1 MRHLARA
8 LLPALIASIAL
19 AQTPSPPPGF
29 QFASGSSSLN
39 IPVEVIANG
48 LVLVQTQIDGHS
60 GWFILDNGTQ
70 GFLVDPEFA
79 ARNGLRATEPAVTQQ
94 VGVKAAQASL
104 VRDVTIALPGFTL
117 THRVLLVT
125 PLKSLEPA
133 LGHTVDGIIG
143 TRLFDDFVVAIDY
156 RHNAVSIFAPDA
168 FHPSGKE
175 TILPVRIDAHGF
187 QYVDAAISLPST
199 PPASGSFLVDGGAN
213 YYANLYKPFS
223 DAHHLPP
230 PAMKLL
236 ADPDPNAPLA
246 SLAIDGRAAQIQVG
260 PFLLKDP
267 PVTFAQDTV
276 GLMASADYAGL
287 IGAQFWQRFT
297 IVFDNRNKR
306 ILLTP
311 NSTYADPAVYDQS
324 GLKIHAGPPDFHRF
338 IVSRVLAHSAASD
351 AGIQP
356 GDIITT
362 INRQSASS
370 LTLGQLRDLLC
381 HPNARFTLGIV
392 RGDKHLSIGIQL
404 RPLL

>member
-1 MRHLARA
+1 MRTRLTFLSRAILAT
-8 LLPALIASIAL
+8 LLTATAF
-19 AQTPSPPPGF
+19 AQTPSPQPGF
-29 QFASGSSSLN
+29 QFANGSSSLN

-48 LVLVQTQIDGHS
+48 LVLVQAKVNGNS

-70 GFLVDPEFA
+70 GFLVDRDFA
-79 ARNGLRATEPAVTQQ
+79 AQNSLHAAEPAVTQE
-94 VGVKAAQASL
+94 VGVQAAHAAL

-133 LGHTVDGIIG
+133 LGHTIDGIIG
-143 TRLFDDFVVAIDY
+143 TRLFDGFVVAIDY
-156 RHNAVSIFAPDA
+156 QRQAVSIYAPDA
-168 FHPSGKE
+168 FRPTGKE

-187 QYVDAAISLPST
+187 QYIDATITLPGAQ
-199 PPASGSFLVDGGAN
+199 PVSGSFLVDGGAN

-230 PAMKLL
+230 PTLKLL
-236 ADPDPNAPLA
+236 ANPGDHAPK
-246 SLAIDGRAAQIQVG
+246 DGRAASIQVG
-260 PFLLKDP
+260 SFSLQSP
-267 PVTFAQDTV
+267 PITFAQDTE

-311 NSTYADPAVYDQS
+311 NSTYADPAAYDQS
-324 GLKIHAGPPDFHRF
+324 GLKLHADPPGFHNF
-338 IVSRVLAHSAASD
+338 VVGRVLAHSAAAD

-356 GDIITT
+356 GDIIVS
-362 INRQSASS
+362 INQQPASS
-370 LTLGQLRDLLC
+370 LTLSQLRNLLC
-381 HPNARFTLGIV
+381 HPNAHYTLSITRSG
-392 RGDKHLSIGIQL
+392 KHLTISIRL